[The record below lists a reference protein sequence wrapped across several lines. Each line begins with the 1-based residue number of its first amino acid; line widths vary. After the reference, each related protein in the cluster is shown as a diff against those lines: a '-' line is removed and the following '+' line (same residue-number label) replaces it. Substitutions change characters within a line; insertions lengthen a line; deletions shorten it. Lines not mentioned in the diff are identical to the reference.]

1 MAKNA
6 LTTLGVN
13 HIYKIYN
20 MLFLESVH
28 NSVSRLKYHY
38 NVITLSR
45 RPSK

>member
-20 MLFLESVH
+20 MLFLDGTI
-28 NSVSRLKYHY
+28 
-38 NVITLSR
+38 ITFSLNQA
-45 RPSK
+45 

>member
-1 MAKNA
+1 MIAVELVIVLLA
-6 LTTLGVN
+6 
-13 HIYKIYN
+13 I
-20 MLFLESVH
+20 FLESVH